1 MTAMALPIPP
11 VLERERERRAPVPA
25 SEAADL
31 QLTTNRLRRWGVQSV
46 LAISDQGL
54 TAAAGFGV
62 NLVLA
67 RWLPAEAY
75 GAFAVAFAGYLFV
88 SGFHNV
94 LLLEPL
100 SVLGPARHADR
111 LRLYFQAQIRVHG
124 LLVGIL
130 AIAVLLAGRLV
141 EQLAPR
147 NPLAGALIV

>member
-31 QLTTNRLRRWGVQSV
+31 QLTSSRLRRWGVQSV
-46 LAISDQGL
+46 LAILDQGL

-67 RWLPAEAY
+67 RWLPPEAY

-94 LLLEPL
+94 LVLETL
-100 SVLGPARHADR
+100 SVLGPARHSSWFPA
-111 LRLYFQAQIRVHG
+111 YFRAQITGHA
-124 LLVGIL
+124 LLLRIL
-130 AIAVLLAGRLV
+130 
-141 EQLAPR
+141 
-147 NPLAGALIV
+147 

>member
-1 MTAMALPIPP
+1 MRTMALTLPP
-11 VLERERERRAPVPA
+11 VLEREPEPRAA
-25 SEAADL
+25 QTDQAADL

-46 LAISDQGL
+46 LAIFDQGL